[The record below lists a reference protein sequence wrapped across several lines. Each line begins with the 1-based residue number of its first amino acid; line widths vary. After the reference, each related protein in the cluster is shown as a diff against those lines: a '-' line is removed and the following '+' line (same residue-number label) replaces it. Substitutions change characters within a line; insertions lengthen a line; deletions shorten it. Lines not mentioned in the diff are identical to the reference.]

1 MDMFKEF
8 FNEEFFNKYFNLDTK
23 QKGKWEEKSIKTPNG
38 IIHYRVY
45 VSNTEENTEEDEL
58 KLLQLELDKSVEV
71 EDYLKAA
78 ELKKKI
84 DNFKENESK
93 VKELRKQLKQA
104 VEKEDYLKAADI
116 KKQISETK

>member
-8 FNEEFFNKYFNLDTK
+8 FNDEFFNKYFNLDIK
-23 QKGKWEEKSIKTPNG
+23 QKGKWKEKKIETPNG
-38 IIHYRVY
+38 TIHCRVY
-45 VSNTEENTEEDEL
+45 VSTPEEVNEEYEL
-58 KLLQLELDKSVEV
+58 ELLQLELDKSVEV

-78 ELKKKI
+78 ELKNKI

-93 VKELRKQLKQA
+93 IKELRKQLKQA
-104 VEKEDYLKAADI
+104 VKDEDYLKAAEL